1 MWWRR
6 GTRRAQESG
15 KCFPRCPSQKERLEE
30 NGTMEGGEEAR
41 PGDRWGGQWNGGRRQ
56 ESKKRPRGS
65 GGQWQEEAR
74 GAREWD
80 RTIHIDVKGRG
91 LAVVIVERIRGVY
104 NRVDPHV
111 TPEPIPKVG
120 RNFLNRNALRHH
132 EKKRPMG
139 RGPLAR
145 ARRRGWG
152 QGFFFKGCVGGHTR
166 GDGAVEKADLL
177 CGAGAG
183 RSVTDGD
190 HAMMTAERRW
200 PKWCDRVMHSLR
212 FGSRHWGEGGI

>member
-1 MWWRR
+1 MRK
-6 GTRRAQESG
+6 Q
-15 KCFPRCPSQKERLEE
+15 
-30 NGTMEGGEEAR
+30 GGF
-41 PGDRWGGQWNGGRRQ
+41 
-56 ESKKRPRGS
+56 
-65 GGQWQEEAR
+65 
-74 GAREWD
+74 REWD

-120 RNFLNRNALRHH
+120 RNVLNRNALRHH

-152 QGFFFKGCVGGHTR
+152 QGFF
-166 GDGAVEKADLL
+166 
-177 CGAGAG
+177 
-183 RSVTDGD
+183 
-190 HAMMTAERRW
+190 
-200 PKWCDRVMHSLR
+200 
-212 FGSRHWGEGGI
+212 